1 MGDLDKDMRV
11 KIFKQMLK
19 EYNENMVW
27 IHLAK
32 NRILCTLISLR
43 LLASHKGLW
52 SVELAQRM
60 GMS

>member
-1 MGDLDKDMRV
+1 MRV